1 MPREQST
8 YERESNDTARRVVM
22 KSMVT
27 RIVAVLMVG
36 ALTGIVAFAKVHKQR
51 VTFENDIKVNGTLVK
66 KGNYEVKF
74 DDESGQLTIAKNGKT
89 VVQAMAKV
97 EAREKKA
104 NDFQLRSTVN
114 GDETQLT
121 GVTFNGS
128 DKDIVI
134 TASGASTTGGSN

>member
-1 MPREQST
+1 
-8 YERESNDTARRVVM
+8 M
-22 KSMVT
+22 KSMVN
-27 RIVAVLMVG
+27 RMVAVLMVG
-36 ALTGIVAFAKVHKQR
+36 ALTGVVAFAKVHKQR

-74 DDESGQLTIAKNGKT
+74 DDETGQLTIAKNGKT

-121 GVTFNGS
+121 GVTFGGS

-134 TASGASTTGGSN
+134 TNSGTSTTGNN

>member
-1 MPREQST
+1 
-8 YERESNDTARRVVM
+8 M
-22 KSMVT
+22 KSMVN
-27 RIVAVLMVG
+27 RMVVVLMVG
-36 ALTGIVAFAKVHKQR
+36 ALTGVVAFAKVSKQR
-51 VTFENDIKVNGTLVK
+51 VTFENDVKVNGTVVK

-74 DDESGQLTIAKNGKT
+74 DDETGQLTISKNGKT

-97 EAREKKA
+97 QPREKKA

-121 GVTFNGS
+121 GVTFGGS

-134 TASGASTTGGSN
+134 TNSGSTTTGNN

>member
-1 MPREQST
+1 
-8 YERESNDTARRVVM
+8 M
-22 KSMVT
+22 KSMVSK
-27 RIVAVLMVG
+27 IMAVLMVG
-36 ALTGIVAFAKVHKQR
+36 ALTGVVAFAKVHKQR

-66 KGNYEVKF
+66 KGNYELKF
-74 DDESGQLTIAKNGKT
+74 DDETGQLTIAKNGKT

-97 EAREKKA
+97 ESREKKA

-121 GVTFNGS
+121 GVTFGGS

-134 TASGASTTGGSN
+134 TNSGASTTGSSN